1 MARVL
6 ITGAESGLGLSLVR
20 AFSNNGN
27 SVSVLCRGTSAEL
40 ETLAPD
46 TYHNTDVTDA
56 ALVHRAAAAMGDET
70 IDLLI
75 NNAGIMFEDDIDS
88 IDIDA
93 VRLQFEVNTLG
104 PLNVVLALRN
114 RLRAGSRI
122 INISSRLGSIGD
134 NGSGNDY
141 GYRISK
147 AAQNMLTSNLALE
160 LGNEGVYVAAIHPGI
175 VATGMTDGKGTA
187 PDEVARDLKKVIE
200 KIDHSLSGKF
210 LDRFG
215 TEIPW

>member
-1 MARVL
+1 MIVPARNHEKAV
-6 ITGAESGLGLSLVR
+6 GNLSDV
-20 AFSNNGN
+20 AG
-27 SVSVLCRGTSAEL
+27 
-40 ETLAPD
+40 
-46 TYHNTDVTDA
+46 DVTIMEMDLADLSSVRKFA
-56 ALVHRAAAAMGDET
+56 ADFAAQHDRL
-70 IDLLI
+70 DLLI
-75 NNAGIMFEDDIDS
+75 NNAGIMFEDDIDR

-175 VATGMTDGKGTA
+175 VAT
-187 PDEVARDLKKVIE
+187 L
-200 KIDHSLSGKF
+200 
-210 LDRFG
+210 
-215 TEIPW
+215 